1 MLRALI
7 LFAIAFPAIA
17 FSTEPAVVITDA
29 GYFVL
34 TQSGDGTPILTRASS
49 VADLRT
55 ASPPDPN
62 SDPPNPPNPPTPP
75 EPPKSPDEAL
85 SVKADE
91 WARGENDRAGA
102 GIIATIYQ
110 QVGEAVQRGE
120 VPPDNAAN
128 VTKSAAES
136 LVKGW
141 ETFRTRVGSEAAER
155 IATGGP
161 MDAPKMS
168 TFLIA
173 IAQGVERSADKIT
186 LEKAVEITA
195 KVNELIGKK

>member
-34 TQSGDGTPILTRASS
+34 TQSGDGTPILVRASS

-55 ASPPDPN
+55 AAPPTPP
-62 SDPPNPPNPPTPP
+62 DPPNPPNPPTPP

-85 SVKADE
+85 SAKADE
-91 WARGENDRAGA
+91 WAKGESDKAGA

-120 VPPDNAAN
+120 VQPDNAAN

-161 MDAPKMS
+161 MDAAKMS

-173 IAQGVERSADKIT
+173 IAQGVERSADKVT

-195 KVNELIGKK
+195 RINELIGKK

>member
-17 FSTEPAVVITDA
+17 FSTEPAVVITEA

-55 ASPPDPN
+55 TAPPTPPDPP
-62 SDPPNPPNPPTPP
+62 DPPNPPTPP

-85 SVKADE
+85 SAKADE
-91 WARGENDRAGA
+91 WAKGENDKAGA
-102 GIIATIYQ
+102 GVIATIYQ

-161 MDAPKMS
+161 MDAAKMS

-173 IAQGVERSADKIT
+173 IAQGVERSADKVT

>member
-62 SDPPNPPNPPTPP
+62 PDPPNPPNPPTPP

-91 WARGENDRAGA
+91 WARGENDRDGA

-141 ETFRTRVGSEAAER
+141 ETFRTRVGSEAAEK

-161 MDAPKMS
+161 MDAAKMS

-173 IAQGVERSADKIT
+173 ISQGVERSADKIT
-186 LEKAVEITA
+186 LEKAVEVTA

>member
-1 MLRALI
+1 
-7 LFAIAFPAIA
+7 
-17 FSTEPAVVITDA
+17 
-29 GYFVL
+29 
-34 TQSGDGTPILTRASS
+34 
-49 VADLRT
+49 
-55 ASPPDPN
+55 
-62 SDPPNPPNPPTPP
+62 
-75 EPPKSPDEAL
+75 L
-85 SVKADE
+85 SAKADE
-91 WARGENDRAGA
+91 WAKGESDKAGA

-120 VPPDNAAN
+120 VQPDNAASL
-128 VTKSAAES
+128 TKSAAES

-161 MDAPKMS
+161 MDAAKMS

-173 IAQGVERSADKIT
+173 IAQGVDRSADKVT

>member
-1 MLRALI
+1 MLRFLI
-7 LFAIAFPAIA
+7 LFAIAFPAMA
-17 FSTEPAVVITDA
+17 LSTEPAVVITGA

-55 ASPPDPN
+55 AAPP
-62 SDPPNPPNPPTPP
+62 DPPNPPNPPTPP

-91 WARGENDRAGA
+91 WAKGENDKAGA

-110 QVGEAVQRGE
+110 QAGEAVQRGE
-120 VPPDNAAN
+120 VQPDNAAN
-128 VTKSAAES
+128 LTKSAAES
-136 LVKGW
+136 LIKGW

-161 MDAPKMS
+161 MDAAKMS

-173 IAQGVERSADKIT
+173 IAQGVERSADKVT

>member
-34 TQSGDGTPILTRASS
+34 TQSGDGTPILVRASS

-55 ASPPDPN
+55 AAPPTPP
-62 SDPPNPPNPPTPP
+62 DPPNPPNPPTPP

-85 SVKADE
+85 SAKADE
-91 WARGENDRAGA
+91 WAKGESDKAGA

-120 VPPDNAAN
+120 VQPDNAAN

-141 ETFRTRVGSEAAER
+141 ETFRTRA
-155 IATGGP
+155 
-161 MDAPKMS
+161 KMS

-173 IAQGVERSADKIT
+173 IAQGVERSADKVT

-195 KVNELIGKK
+195 RINELIGKK

>member
-55 ASPPDPN
+55 AAPPDPTP
-62 SDPPNPPNPPTPP
+62 DPPDPPNPPTPP

-85 SVKADE
+85 SAKADE
-91 WARGENDRAGA
+91 WAKGENDKAGA

-173 IAQGVERSADKIT
+173 IAQGVERSADKVT

-195 KVNELIGKK
+195 RINELIGKK

>member
-1 MLRALI
+1 LI

-34 TQSGDGTPILTRASS
+34 TQAGDGTPILVRASS

-55 ASPPDPN
+55 AAPPTPP
-62 SDPPNPPNPPTPP
+62 DPPNPPNPPTPP

-85 SVKADE
+85 SAKADE
-91 WARGENDRAGA
+91 WAKGESDKAGA
-102 GIIATIYQ
+102 GVIATIYQ

-161 MDAPKMS
+161 MDAAKMS

-173 IAQGVERSADKIT
+173 IAQGVERSADKVT

>member
-55 ASPPDPN
+55 AAPPTPPDPP
-62 SDPPNPPNPPTPP
+62 DPPNPPTPP

-91 WARGENDRAGA
+91 WAKGESDKAGA

-120 VPPDNAAN
+120 VQPDNAAN

-161 MDAPKMS
+161 MDAAKMS

-173 IAQGVERSADKIT
+173 IAQGVDRSADKVT

>member
-17 FSTEPAVVITDA
+17 FSTEPAVVITEA

-55 ASPPDPN
+55 TAPPTPPDPP
-62 SDPPNPPNPPTPP
+62 DPPNPPTPP

-85 SVKADE
+85 SAKADE
-91 WARGENDRAGA
+91 WAKGENDKAGA

-161 MDAPKMS
+161 MDAAKMS

-173 IAQGVERSADKIT
+173 IAQGVERSADKVT

>member
-34 TQSGDGTPILTRASS
+34 TQSGDGTPILVRASS

-55 ASPPDPN
+55 AAPPTPPN
-62 SDPPNPPNPPTPP
+62 PPNPPNPPTPP
-75 EPPKSPDEAL
+75 EPPESPDEAL

-91 WARGENDRAGA
+91 WAKGENDRAGA

-161 MDAPKMS
+161 MDAAKMS

-173 IAQGVERSADKIT
+173 IAQGVERSADKVT

-195 KVNELIGKK
+195 RINELIGKK

>member
-1 MLRALI
+1 MLRFLI
-7 LFAIAFPAIA
+7 LFAIAFPAMA
-17 FSTEPAVVITDA
+17 LSTEPAVVITDA

-34 TQSGDGTPILTRASS
+34 TQSGDGTPILVRASS

-55 ASPPDPN
+55 AAPPN
-62 SDPPNPPNPPTPP
+62 PPNPPNPPTPP

-91 WARGENDRAGA
+91 WAKGENDKAGA

-120 VPPDNAAN
+120 VQPDNAAN
-128 VTKSAAES
+128 LTKSAAES

-173 IAQGVERSADKIT
+173 IAQGVERSADKVT

>member
-1 MLRALI
+1 MPRFLI

-55 ASPPDPN
+55 AAPPTPPGPPD
-62 SDPPNPPNPPTPP
+62 PPNPPTPP

-91 WARGENDRAGA
+91 WAKGESDKAGA

-120 VPPDNAAN
+120 VQPDNAAN

-161 MDAPKMS
+161 MDAAKMS

-173 IAQGVERSADKIT
+173 IAQGVDRSADKVT